1 MQEFQVGQKVRIVG
15 NSYSGYWDNGEVVTI
30 INTYEDS
37 DGQVY
42 DVKVNVK
49 DSFQQVYH
57 ENDLELIETD
67 KKTTSIQKTKILKK
81 KSHVWVVQNKT
92 NKSILNTTC
101 TRREAREWR
110 KYYQTPTKDIKIIK
124 IDFKNSICE
133 ARNKN

>member
-1 MQEFQVGQKVRIVG
+1 MQKFQVGQKVRIVG

-30 INTYEDS
+30 VNAYKDS
-37 DGQVY
+37 DGQMY
-42 DVKVNVK
+42 DLKVSVK

-57 ENDLELIETD
+57 ENDLEPVN
-67 KKTTSIQKTKILKK
+67 KKTKVFKK
-81 KSHVWVVQNKT
+81 KSHVWVIQNKS

-110 KYYQTPTKDIKIIK
+110 KYYQTPTKDIKVIK

>member
-1 MQEFQVGQKVRIVG
+1 MQKFQVGQKVRIVG

-30 INTYEDS
+30 INTYKDS
-37 DGQVY
+37 VGQMY

-49 DSFQQVYH
+49 EPFQQVYH
-57 ENDLELIETD
+57 ENDLEPIN
-67 KKTTSIQKTKILKK
+67 KKTKILKK
-81 KSHVWVVQNKT
+81 KSHVWVVQNKS

-110 KYYQTPTKDIKIIK
+110 KYYQTPAKDIKIIK
-124 IDFKNSICE
+124 IDFKNSVCE

>member
-1 MQEFQVGQKVRIVG
+1 MQKFQVGQKVRIVG

-30 INTYEDS
+30 VNAYKDS
-37 DGQVY
+37 DGQMY
-42 DVKVNVK
+42 DLKVNVK
-49 DSFQQVYH
+49 ESFQQVYH
-57 ENDLELIETD
+57 ENDLEPVN
-67 KKTTSIQKTKILKK
+67 KKTKIPKK
-81 KSHVWVVQNKT
+81 KSHVWVVQNKS

>member
-1 MQEFQVGQKVRIVG
+1 MQKFQVGQKVRIVG

-30 INTYEDS
+30 VNAYKDS
-37 DGQVY
+37 DGQLY

-49 DSFQQVYH
+49 ESFQQVYH
-57 ENDLELIETD
+57 ENDLEPVN
-67 KKTTSIQKTKILKK
+67 KKTKIPKK
-81 KSHVWVVQNKT
+81 KSHVWVVQNKS

>member
-1 MQEFQVGQKVRIVG
+1 MQKFQVGQKVRIVG
-15 NSYSGYWDNGEVVTI
+15 NSYCGYWDNGEVVTI
-30 INTYEDS
+30 INAYEYS
-37 DGQVY
+37 DCQHY
-42 DVKVNVK
+42 DVKIDIK
-49 DSFQQVYH
+49 EPLQQVYH
-57 ENDLELIETD
+57 ENDLEPVN
-67 KKTTSIQKTKILKK
+67 KKTKIPKK

-110 KYYQTPTKDIKIIK
+110 KYYQTPTKDIKVIK